1 LWNSC
6 KDDYKKYECSKERE
20 HVENPSEHGEASLLL
35 MCLTKKEV
43 EGQSYSKCFHS
54 FNDKYIKK

>member
-43 EGQSYSKCFHS
+43 EGQFKMLPF
-54 FNDKYIKK
+54 F